1 MHRIF
6 LVEVKTREVQTMS
19 GKSPFG
25 LHVGAAK
32 LIMMAALI
40 VSKLATA
47 EASNETFTGKAVN
60 PRGALQYTERHFVKY
75 ENGTVSKSQTVYYDP
90 SDRKIGDLISDY
102 TYGPQFGSYDFRDI
116 RAQYKDGAKVA
127 NDRVRLFRK
136 ESPEDDVED
145 KYLKR
150 KTDQIVGQGFH
161 HFVANNLEQ
170 IAQGEVFHVRLVMPS
185 RLDEFKFRIRQRKIE
200 GDTLYIRLDIDNW
213 FLRLFAPHVDVE
225 YDLRTRRLLRY
236 EGISNLADASGKYR
250 KVVITYS
257 YES

>member
-1 MHRIF
+1 MQ
-6 LVEVKTREVQTMS
+6 EVQTMA
-19 GKSPFG
+19 GKLLFG
-25 LHVGAAK
+25 FHVGAAK
-32 LIMMAALI
+32 LIVMATLI
-40 VSKLATA
+40 VSGVAIA

-60 PRGALQYTERHFVKY
+60 PRGSLQYTERHFVKY
-75 ENGTVSKSQTVYYDP
+75 ENGSVSKSQTIYYDP

-116 RAQYKDGAKVA
+116 RAQYEDGAKVA
-127 NDRVRLFRK
+127 DDRVQIFRK
-136 ESPEDDVED
+136 ESPKDDVEA

-161 HFVANNLEQ
+161 HFVANNLDA

-185 RLDEFKFRIRQRKIE
+185 RLDQFKFRIRKRKIE

-213 FLRLFAPHVDVE
+213 FLRMFAPHVDVE
-225 YDLRTRRLLRY
+225 YDLQTRRLLRY

-250 KVVITYS
+250 KVVIIYS
-257 YES
+257 YDS

>member
-1 MHRIF
+1 MSIKSISDMYLGTSRLITLAS
-6 LVEVKTREVQTMS
+6 LVILTS
-19 GKSPFG
+19 LG
-25 LHVGAAK
+25 LGV
-32 LIMMAALI
+32 
-40 VSKLATA
+40 A
-47 EASNETFTGKAVN
+47 EARGETFTGKAVN
-60 PRGALQYTERHFVKY
+60 PKGALEYIEHHSVKY
-75 ENGTVSKSQTVYYDP
+75 ENGTVIKSQTVYYDP

-102 TYGPQFGSYDFRDI
+102 THGPQFGSYDFRDI
-116 RAQYKDGAKVA
+116 RAQYEDGAKVA
-127 NDRVRLFRK
+127 DDRVRLFRK
-136 ESPEDDVED
+136 ESPENDVEA
-145 KYLKR
+145 KNLKR

-161 HFVANNLEQ
+161 HFVANNLDA

-185 RLDEFKFRIRQRKIE
+185 RLDQYKFRIRKRKIE

-257 YES
+257 YDS